1 MSRRSLD
8 ISLAG
13 AGPQRL
19 SAPHPAVTLAIVDF
33 AAVVLAGLAC
43 RGLNP
48 AGHAAHTPRAIMVVI
63 ATATLAVALLHRR
76 AFSGQGGPP
85 ARGMEAALCLAHAF
99 AILLLVLLF
108 WEQALTFHL
117 GPAAAAPA
125 DGILATNRNWLF
137 TWTVSSPLVL
147 LLGRRPV
154 EVALARAAPQPALR
168 RAVVVGDAVSA
179 QRLARVLA
187 RPDRADRAGLRVE
200 IAGALILSPRG
211 MPPPEGPAGWPSL
224 ATLRAARGLVEA
236 GEADLLLV
244 ALPETAAGAI
254 AAILRVMAGVSLDI
268 WLAPDIARLYEAPAR
283 LSSLA
288 GVPFLH
294 LQERP
299 MAGFAAIAK
308 RAEDLLLGLPLLLLA
323 SPLMLGI
330 ALAVRLTS
338 PGPALFVQPR
348 RGLNRRI
355 IRVRKFRTM
364 AMEAADGAGARQA
377 VVGDARVTPLGRFLR
392 RTSLDE
398 LPQLL
403 NVVEGSMS
411 LVGPRPHALG
421 TEAAGRPFAEAAAD
435 YAARHRVKPG
445 MTGWAQVRGW
455 RGETDTVEKLRR
467 RVEHDLYYIAHWSL
481 AFDLRILAMTL
492 RAVIR
497 GEGV

>member
-19 SAPHPAVTLAIVDF
+19 SAPHPAVVLAIVDF
-33 AAVVLAGLAC
+33 AAVVAAGLAC

-48 AGHAAHTPRAIMVVI
+48 AGHAAHTPHAVMVVM
-63 ATATLAVALLHRR
+63 ATGTLAVGLLHRR
-76 AFSGQGGPP
+76 VLSGQGGRPV
-85 ARGMEAALCLAHAF
+85 GGIEAVLCLAHAF
-99 AILLLVLLF
+99 AILLLLLLLC
-108 WEQALTFHL
+108 EQALCFRL
-117 GPAAAAPA
+117 GPTEAAPA

-137 TWTVSSPLVL
+137 TWAIATPVVL
-147 LLGRRPV
+147 LLARQPV
-154 EVALARAAPQPALR
+154 AAALARMAPPPATR
-168 RAVVVGDAVSA
+168 RAVVVGNAASA
-179 QRLARVLA
+179 RRLARVLA
-187 RPDRADRAGLRVE
+187 EPDRAGPIVE
-200 IAGALILSPRG
+200 ITGLLILSPRG
-211 MPPPEGPAGWPSL
+211 MEPPENPAGWPRL
-224 ATLRAARGLVEA
+224 DTLRAARALVAA

-244 ALPETAAGAI
+244 ALPEMASRSI
-254 AAILRVMAGVSLDI
+254 AAILRLMAGVAVDI
-268 WLAPDIARLYEAPAR
+268 WLAPDIARLYETPAR
-283 LSSLA
+283 LSSLG

-299 MAGFAAIAK
+299 MAGFAAITK
-308 RAEDLLLGLPLLLLA
+308 RAEDLLLGLTLLLLA
-323 SPLMLGI
+323 SPLMLAI

-348 RGLNRRI
+348 LGLNRRI

-364 AMEAADGAGARQA
+364 VVEAADGMGACQA
-377 VVGDARVTPLGRFLR
+377 VAGDARVTPLGRFLR

-435 YAARHRVKPG
+435 YAGRHRVKPG
-445 MTGWAQVRGW
+445 MTGWAQVCGW

-467 RVEHDLYYIAHWSL
+467 RVAHDLYYIAHWSL
-481 AFDLRILAMTL
+481 LFDLRILAMTL

>member
-19 SAPHPAVTLAIVDF
+19 SVPHAAVALAIVDF
-33 AAVVLAGLAC
+33 ASVVLAGLAC

-48 AGHAAHTPRAIMVVI
+48 PGHAAHTPHEVLVVV
-63 ATATLAVALLHRR
+63 ATGTLAVALLHRR
-76 AFSGQGGPP
+76 GLSGEGPRP
-85 ARGMEAALCLAHAF
+85 ARGMEAVLCIAHAF

-108 WEQALTFHL
+108 CEQAMTFRL
-117 GPAAAAPA
+117 GPSDAMPA

-137 TWTVSSPLVL
+137 TWAIAAPLTL
-147 LLGRRPV
+147 LLARRPV
-154 EVALARAAPQPALR
+154 EAALAQAAPAPASR
-168 RAVVVGDAVSA
+168 RAVVVGNAASA
-179 QRLARVLA
+179 RRLARVLA
-187 RPDRADRAGLRVE
+187 EPDRSGTRVE
-200 IAGALILSPRG
+200 IAGALILTPRG
-211 MPPPEGPAGWPSL
+211 LAPLESPTGWPRL
-224 ATLRAARGLVEA
+224 DTLRAARALIEA
-236 GEADLLLV
+236 GEADLLLIV
-244 ALPETAAGAI
+244 LPETASRSI
-254 AAILRVMAGVSLDI
+254 AAILRIMAGVSLDI

-283 LSSLA
+283 LSSLV

-308 RAEDLLLGLPLLLLA
+308 RAEDLLLGLPLLLLV
-323 SPLMLGI
+323 SPLMLAI

-338 PGPALFVQPR
+338 PGPVLFVQPR

-364 AMEAADGAGARQA
+364 AVEAADGPGARQTVA
-377 VVGDARVTPLGRFLR
+377 GDARVTPLGRFLR

-421 TEAAGRPFAEAAAD
+421 TAAAGRPFAEAAAD
-435 YAARHRVKPG
+435 YAGRHRVKPG
-445 MTGWAQVRGW
+445 MTGWAQVCGW

-467 RVEHDLYYIAHWSL
+467 RVEHDLFYIAHWSL
-481 AFDLRILAMTL
+481 GFDLRILAMTL
-492 RAVIR
+492 RTVIR